1 MTPQSLSI
9 ADLKAE
15 YEVVITHKGNGE
27 WYHGYE
33 NPLEHRWIIVG
44 NKATCSV
51 CDQVIERR
59 LIHPPTEPNKEERK

>member
-27 WYHGYE
+27 WYHGKE
-33 NPLEHRWIIVG
+33 NPLQHRWIIKG
-44 NKATCSV
+44 NIATCSV
-51 CDQVIERR
+51 CEQVVERR
-59 LIHPPTEPNKEERK
+59 LIHPPTEPKTEEK